1 MLKSSG
7 IGTHE
12 SLLKSVETNDMKMRS
27 DKGVT
32 LLEVMISMLVL
43 AVGVL
48 GLAPL
53 MGVAIY
59 NNTYANDITTANAM
73 AQKEI
78 ESLLGMANYGVLPL
92 VESYV
97 TADSIYS
104 LVKRVDDNST
114 DGTVPN
120 GLYRISVG
128 ISWYDQVN
136 ESRVINYS
144 ALKPK
149 L

>member
-1 MLKSSG
+1 
-7 IGTHE
+7 
-12 SLLKSVETNDMKMRS
+12 MKMRN
-27 DKGVT
+27 DKGIT

-59 NNTYANDITTANAM
+59 NNTYANDITTANAL
-73 AQKEI
+73 AQKEV
-78 ESLLGMANYGVLPL
+78 ESLLGMADYGVLPL
-92 VESYV
+92 INNSVS
-97 TADSIYS
+97 TDSTYS
-104 LVKRVDDNST
+104 FVNRVDDNST
-114 DGTVPN
+114 DATVPN
-120 GLYRISVG
+120 GLYRISVD

-136 ESRVINYS
+136 EPRSINYT

>member
-1 MLKSSG
+1 M
-7 IGTHE
+7 T
-12 SLLKSVETNDMKMRS
+12 V
-27 DKGVT
+27 
-32 LLEVMISMLVL
+32 
-43 AVGVL
+43 
-48 GLAPL
+48 
-53 MGVAIY
+53 
-59 NNTYANDITTANAM
+59 ANAM

-78 ESLLGMANYGVLPL
+78 ESLLGMAKHGGLPM
-92 VESYV
+92 VENYV
-97 TADSIYS
+97 TADSTYS
-104 LVKRVDDNST
+104 LVKRVDYNST

-136 ESRVINYS
+136 KSRVINYT

>member
-1 MLKSSG
+1 MKTRNEKG
-7 IGTHE
+7 I
-12 SLLKSVETNDMKMRS
+12 
-27 DKGVT
+27 T

-92 VESYV
+92 VENYV
-97 TADSIYS
+97 TADSTCS
-104 LVKRVDDNST
+104 LMKRVDDNST

-128 ISWYDQVN
+128 IS
-136 ESRVINYS
+136 
-144 ALKPK
+144 
-149 L
+149 